1 MPTIIPKVIAK
12 AKPLKTSPPK
22 ISTATILK
30 SVVPEVFNVLERV
43 LFNDSFIKID
53 NSDELSFFK
62 FSLILS

>member
-12 AKPLKTSPPK
+12 ANPLKTSPPK
-22 ISTATILK
+22 INTATIDK
-30 SVVPEVFNVLERV
+30 RVVPEVFKVLERV
-43 LFNDSFIKID
+43 LFNDSLTNID

>member
-43 LFNDSFIKID
+43 LFNDPGRYGYVNLKYSF
-53 NSDELSFFK
+53 
-62 FSLILS
+62 

>member
-22 ISTATILK
+22 INTATIHK
-30 SVVPEVFNVLERV
+30 SVVPDVFNVLERV

-62 FSLILS
+62 FYLILS